1 MKTLRTIASVTLG
14 VLLLTGVA
22 NEAKAQKSTEKAV
35 VIDVSMTCEN
45 CKKKIERDIA
55 FEKGV
60 KAVSASVETKKVTIR
75 FDPSRINEAK
85 LVKAIEK
92 LGYTAKVDEKG
103 MMASPAS
110 KVDAPGKTDS
120 PGKAECPKK
129 ADGSCG
135 KK

>member
-1 MKTLRTIASVTLG
+1 MKTLRTIATVTLG
-14 VLLLTGVA
+14 VLLLTGIA

-60 KAVSASVETKKVTIR
+60 KAVSANVETKKVTIH
-75 FDPSRINEAK
+75 FNPSRTSEAK

-103 MMASPAS
+103 TMASPAS

-120 PGKAECPKK
+120 PGKADCPKK
-129 ADGSCG
+129 ADGCCG